1 MGVTGALSSMY
12 VLSTAP
18 RSESELTSR
27 RIEAVMLFVLLQTL
41 DFVTTLIGFQLG
53 ASEANP
59 FVRALMGAG
68 PVAGVALSKAIALA
82 LAGIC
87 FWLGRPRVIRW
98 ANRWFTA
105 LCAWNVCVIMAFA
118 VG

>member
-1 MGVTGALSSMY
+1 MSIRLTKFHVRTEYRTLF
-12 VLSTAP
+12 
-18 RSESELTSR
+18 RSGLTSC
-27 RIEAVMLFVLLQTL
+27 RIESVTLFIVLQAL
-41 DFVTTLIGFQLG
+41 DFLTTLIGFQLG

-68 PVAGVALSKAIALA
+68 PVTGVALSKAIALA

-87 FWLGRPRVIRW
+87 FWLGKPRVIRW

-105 LCAWNVCVIMAFA
+105 LCAWNVCVIVAFA